1 MKSKDEQIEKFL
13 AELKV
18 KDSDKYEVLTNLRS
32 VVFTSISNLSETFK
46 YGGILFSI
54 NDNFGGLYVSK
65 QHVSFEFTYGYK
77 LDTELALE
85 GDGKYRRHLKFRT
98 LDEVNQSKAKIKLLL
113 HLKILPANL
122 FSIFLTA
129 CQRVASKLVLI
140 LINTDLLR
148 GFTCCS

>member
-1 MKSKDEQIEKFL
+1 MKYCAFL
-13 AELKV
+13 RGVNVKGTNMKMLDVCEIFKNAGMQKV
-18 KDSDKYEVLTNLRS
+18 TSVLASGNILFESDKNVEKLKKILEQKM
-32 VVFTSISNLSETFK
+32 SETFK

-113 HLKILPANL
+113 LQATMK
-122 FSIFLTA
+122 LTML
-129 CQRVASKLVLI
+129 C
-140 LINTDLLR
+140 
-148 GFTCCS
+148 

>member
-54 NDNFGGLYVSK
+54 NDSFGGLYVSK

-77 LDTELALE
+77 LDTELQFLFLYY
-85 GDGKYRRHLKFRT
+85 KIFPFFRN
-98 LDEVNQSKAKIKLLL
+98 LQFRNNCFGNQIYL
-113 HLKILPANL
+113 
-122 FSIFLTA
+122 IF
-129 CQRVASKLVLI
+129 
-140 LINTDLLR
+140 
-148 GFTCCS
+148 

>member
-54 NDNFGGLYVSK
+54 NDDV
-65 QHVSFEFTYGYK
+65 
-77 LDTELALE
+77 
-85 GDGKYRRHLKFRT
+85 
-98 LDEVNQSKAKIKLLL
+98 
-113 HLKILPANL
+113 
-122 FSIFLTA
+122 
-129 CQRVASKLVLI
+129 
-140 LINTDLLR
+140 
-148 GFTCCS
+148 

>member
-54 NDNFGGLYVSK
+54 NDSFGGHYVSK

-77 LDTELALE
+77 LDTELALG

-98 LDEVNQSKAKIKLLL
+98 LDEVNQLKAKIKLLL
-113 HLKILPANL
+113 LQIEKIDAEQL
-122 FSIFLTA
+122 
-129 CQRVASKLVLI
+129 
-140 LINTDLLR
+140 
-148 GFTCCS
+148 